1 MILFPIIIPLIMA
14 AVMGTQKV
22 LLEGSI
28 MSAVNEVRILVVYDV
43 VFIIAALLVF
53 EYVIED

>member
-1 MILFPIIIPLIMA
+1 MA